1 MKYKEFVSNVTLD
14 FLNCRDKKAVFIKHY
29 HSTYVT
35 KEDVLAELTEE
46 QEQVILFYEYCM
58 NQFHAAYEPFIS
70 WIDELYQCYYKD
82 LFTLEEFLEKCGIYS
97 MHIEIFVSL
106 LQTGIT
112 NRKEELI
119 LSEEA
124 YEQEQILKS
133 IYEILQYI
141 SGEHPLIL
149 ILSKLHMAPCGT
161 LQFLEYALKQEE
173 GKLHFLLFFND
184 AFPVATYL
192 IPVWNQLLA
201 SAQKQNLM
209 VEWGQMDE
217 IRSREQKDEIRF
229 DITRMDYY
237 LKEIFN
243 MLHLFA
249 FEDARYYLN
258 LLGQYMESEQKRV
271 TQKNWLYYYQISARV
286 DILTQKFNQAQMSLE
301 KMCFYYE
308 PESDLITDYQY
319 HYLMAKTH
327 LMQMQPEG
335 LRRHCEACRKLANA
349 LEDER
354 KSYAADVLECMYQ
367 YGGWREIFHCN
378 YSYRVPEN
386 LVKTAEK
393 MGDKNLLAY
402 LYIFGYDNDDT
413 SMKAIAEGIKQPE
426 YFKKGMKL
434 ASEIGNRNLLQ
445 LGYMKNIVSYSQAGY
460 HAYVKKM
467 YEGRLRVVDPN
478 NIERKAHTYMGMG
491 YTCIIL
497 EDYTS
502 ADRYFKKALEI
513 LLDLELAD
521 DVIEVLYNMAVY
533 YFAAE
538 KYHQAAYTVRL
549 ILNAMDHMKIK
560 MLRICNLTKLY
571 GILGISDYYLH
582 NYYKCY
588 SGLSHMETWMDHIL
602 QGDSE
607 YVYWTEDLI
616 LYHILKG
623 VMYEHEGD
631 YPAADAEFEAAVPVL
646 AIEKGVRFYIYPLYC
661 LERASLY
668 AKMGKPEK
676 HRQILEEGIRY
687 CKQEHMIIRQDMLER
702 ELLEQELF
710 GTQTTSVP
718 ADSEVE
724 PLASEKKIL
733 LIAGHQGTRN
743 QLKARQKDIDF
754 MTLCQEVLDETS
766 LTKEEMIE
774 KTVGII
780 ENSYSLDDV
789 VIISKREEMLF
800 CDHSHSI
807 IQLTDN
813 QMQEIFRFFQ
823 KYQRPFITSRIE
835 TDYAQYETVTK
846 PFMGS
851 RIVTITGVPKIESG
865 ELVSV
870 MLAMNYIHQNFA
882 GQRFYLD
889 EDNLVI
895 LKYAFFQLIEAT
907 RKTEYLNTIRE
918 MNEQLAETAIR
929 DQLTGLYNRHAFQK
943 IAETKMEEQTEGKNA
958 VMYIDLDNFKYYN
971 DTFGHPVGDMVL
983 VQFADIIKKLTR
995 KTGYAIRYGGD
1006 EFVVVLSGHTQD
1018 YARKIAEQI
1027 YDEIQDGFADRISLL
1042 TGKEVHI
1049 ENQKKISC
1057 SIGIAEYS
1065 GASLKNL
1072 NQALYEADQALY
1084 FVKKGTKGAVV
1095 TWSDLVERDDSPNTS
1110 RK

>member
-35 KEDVLAELTEE
+35 KEDVLAELTEDK
-46 QEQVILFYEYCM
+46 EQVILFYEYRM
-58 NQFHAAYEPFIS
+58 NQFHVAYEPFIS
-70 WIDELYQCYYKD
+70 WINELYQSYYKD
-82 LFTLEEFLEKCGIYS
+82 LLTLEEFLEKCGIYS
-97 MHIEIFVSL
+97 MHMEIFVSL
-106 LQTGIT
+106 LQTGVAS
-112 NRKEELI
+112 RKEELI

-133 IYEILQYI
+133 IYNILQYI
-141 SGEHPLIL
+141 SREHPLIL
-149 ILSKLHMAPCGT
+149 LLSKLHMAPCGT

-184 AFPVATYL
+184 AFPISTYL
-192 IPVWNQLLA
+192 APVWNRLLA

-209 VEWGQMDE
+209 VEWGQMDA
-217 IRSREQKDEIRF
+217 IQSREQRDEILF
-229 DITRMDYY
+229 DITRMNYY
-237 LKEIFN
+237 LREIFN
-243 MLHLFA
+243 MLHLFV
-249 FEDARYYLN
+249 FEDARHYLN

-271 TQKNWLYYYQISARV
+271 TKTERLYYYQISAV
-286 DILTQKFNQAQMSLE
+286 VNIFTQKPNQAQMSLE
-301 KMCFYYE
+301 KMRFYYE
-308 PESDLITDYQY
+308 SEENLDVDYQY
-319 HYLMAKTH
+319 HYLMAKTQ

-335 LRRHCEACRKLANA
+335 LRRHCEACRKLARA

-367 YGGWREIFHCN
+367 YGGWKEIFHCN
-378 YSYRVPEN
+378 YSYRVPED

-402 LYIFGYDNDDT
+402 LYIFGYDNDDE
-413 SMKAIAEGIKQPE
+413 SMKAIAEGTKQPE
-426 YFKKGMKL
+426 YFKRGMEI
-434 ASEIGNRNLLQ
+434 AAEIGNQNLLQ

-467 YEGRLRVVDPN
+467 YEGRLRVLDPN
-478 NIERKAHTYMGMG
+478 NIGRKAHTYMGMG

-497 EDYTS
+497 EDYIS

-521 DVIEVLYNMAVY
+521 DVVEVLYNMAVY

-538 KYHQAAYTVRL
+538 QYHQAAYTVRL

-588 SGLSHMETWMDHIL
+588 SGLSRMETWMDHIL

-623 VMYEHEGD
+623 VMYEYEGD
-631 YPAADAEFEAAVPVL
+631 YSAADAEFEAAVPVL
-646 AIEKGVRFYIYPLYC
+646 AIEKGVRFYIYPLFC
-661 LERASLY
+661 LERARLY
-668 AKMGKPEK
+668 AKMGEQEK
-676 HRQILEEGIRY
+676 QRQILEDGIRY
-687 CKQEHMIIRQDMLER
+687 CKQEHMIARQDMLER
-702 ELLEQELF
+702 ELF
-710 GTQTTSVP
+710 GAQTTSAP
-718 ADSEVE
+718 MDLEAEA
-724 PLASEKKIL
+724 LASEKKIL

-800 CDHSHSI
+800 CDHSHSV
-807 IQLTDN
+807 IQLTDD
-813 QMQEIFRFFQ
+813 QMQQIFRFFQ

-835 TDYAQYETVTK
+835 TDYAQYEAVTK
-846 PFMGS
+846 PFIS
-851 RIVTITGVPKIESG
+851 NRIVTMIGVPKIESG
-865 ELVSV
+865 KLVSV

-889 EDNLVI
+889 EDNLII
-895 LKYAFFQLIEAT
+895 LKYAFIQLIEAT
-907 RKTEYLNTIRE
+907 RKKEYLNTIRE

-943 IAETKMEEQTEGKNA
+943 IAETKMDEQTEGKNA

-983 VQFADIIKKLTR
+983 VQFAKIIKKLTR
-995 KTGYAIRYGGD
+995 RTGYAIRYGGD
-1006 EFVVVLSGHTQD
+1006 EFVVVLSGHTED
-1018 YARKIAEQI
+1018 YARKMAKQI
-1027 YDEIQDGFADRISLL
+1027 YDDIQDGFVDRISLL
-1042 TGKEVHI
+1042 TGEKVHI
-1049 ENQKKISC
+1049 EDHKKISC

-1065 GASLKNL
+1065 GASLENL
-1072 NQALYEADQALY
+1072 NHALYEADQALY
-1084 FVKKGTKGAVV
+1084 FVKKGTKGAAVA
-1095 TWSDLVERDDSPNTS
+1095 WSDLVKKDD
-1110 RK
+1110 